1 MKLRYLFSTMLAA
14 ALVFAGCT
22 KEEVET
28 LDNLQLTPATYL
40 SISENGGTVTLTVT
54 ATEAWEFVVDD
65 NWPDVITREND
76 GTEKSRVPHW
86 LAADKLS
93 GGAGVT
99 TVTFSASGVPYG
111 REVELSIKAGDHT
124 QFLMV
129 RQGSLEASE
138 ATCQDVID
146 GPDGKTY
153 IVQGVVTAIANT
165 TYGNWY
171 LKDDTGQ
178 IYIYGTVDD
187 SGSYNWA
194 SFNIEVGDIVKVSGP
209 KTTYGTTVELVDVSV
224 LGVTKSLVEIIKPAG
239 KDAFEVGKDGGKV
252 EVRVA
257 YKGNGVF
264 VGVPDVDWI
273 SYDGMDYK
281 AGEPTKIE
289 PNPADTAIVKFV
301 VAPNTGGPR
310 EGKVEISSH
319 NSDGSSSNAAVISQ
333 LGATGSKGLPF
344 SVSEAISYV
353 KTLGGKTPGDFW
365 VKGIVSKIVD
375 GGEFGSFGNGTFW
388 ISEDGVYNDDL
399 DLDFEAY
406 RVYWFDNQK
415 WVEGNAQIAVGAEVL
430 ICGKLTVYGNTAE
443 TSQNEAYVYSVNGV
457 TTDAEG
463 IGTLADPFTVKG
475 AVAAA
480 NAVGG
485 ANSSFNAYIKGIVS
499 QIANNGQF
507 GAEYG
512 NGTFWISEDGVY
524 NNDKSLDF
532 EAYRVLWL
540 GNRKWAA
547 GDPEI
552 AVGDEVVLCGAITL
566 YNGTAETASGKAYV
580 YSHNGKT
587 E

>member
-65 NWPDVITREND
+65 NWPDVITREKD

-301 VAPNTGGPR
+301 VAPNPGGAR

-333 LGATGSKGLPF
+333 EGGIIDATASEIIEGADKLTYRMSGYVGTIAQSKYGNYYL
-344 SVSEAISYV
+344 SDVSGEVYIYG
-353 KTLGGKTPGDFW
+353 TLDADGKGGN
-365 VKGIVSKIVD
+365 
-375 GGEFGSFGNGTFW
+375 FGSLGINAGDIVTVVGPKTTYGSTVELVDVTVEKHAAVKDATVAEFLAAEESNTWYRLTGEITEIARDDYGNFYLK
-388 ISEDGVYNDDL
+388 D
-399 DLDFEAY
+399 EAG
-406 RVYWFDNQK
+406 D
-415 WVEGNAQIAVGAEVL
+415 
-430 ICGKLTVYGNTAE
+430 TVY
-443 TSQNEAYVYSVNGV
+443 
-457 TTDAEG
+457 
-463 IGTLADPFTVKG
+463 I
-475 AVAAA
+475 
-480 NAVGG
+480 
-485 ANSSFNAYIKGIVS
+485 
-499 QIANNGQF
+499 
-507 GAEYG
+507 YG
-512 NGTFWISEDGVY
+512 C
-524 NNDKSLDF
+524 
-532 EAYRVLWL
+532 
-540 GNRKWAA
+540 AA
-547 GDPEI
+547 GYAGEYSSSKTF
-552 AVGDEVVLCGAITL
+552 ASLGLKVGDTITIVGTRSS
-566 YNGTAETASGKAYV
+566 YNGTPQVKWAFFVSKKSE
-580 YSHNGKT
+580 
-587 E
+587 

>member
-1 MKLRYLFSTMLAA
+1 MKLRYILPALALTLAVSCQQEKIGGLSDIQVSESYVSLDVNGGSASLELTAASSWQVDETSVPEWLTVSPMSGSAGENIVLSFTAA
-14 ALVFAGCT
+14 AT
-22 KEEVET
+22 KATQNAEVRIVCGLQTQYVNVIQYAQKTDPVRMTVAEALALIKTVDKGDGQSYNLDGEYYVTGIVCNITEISPSYGNATYYLSDDGSFTDGNWLQVYRGYWYNGGNFTSGDEFSVGDELTICGQLMSYKGTPETVEKTAYVVSMVKSLIKVASIDPEDGAIPAEGGSVTVT
-28 LDNLQLTPATYL
+28 LDNKGNGLYVEVPAEAKSWL
-40 SISENGGTVTLTVT
+40 SISSVNG
-54 ATEAWEFVVDD
+54 
-65 NWPDVITREND
+65 
-76 GTEKSRVPHW
+76 S
-86 LAADKLS
+86 S
-93 GGAGVT
+93 
-99 TVTFSASGVPYG
+99 VTFSAV
-111 REVELSIKAGDHT
+111 
-124 QFLMV
+124 
-129 RQGSLEASE
+129 
-138 ATCQDVID
+138 
-146 GPDGKTY
+146 
-153 IVQGVVTAIANT
+153 AN
-165 TYGNWY
+165 N
-171 LKDDTGQ
+171 
-178 IYIYGTVDD
+178 
-187 SGSYNWA
+187 A
-194 SFNIEVGDIVKVSGP
+194 
-209 KTTYGTTVELVDVSV
+209 
-224 LGVTKSLVEIIKPAG
+224 
-239 KDAFEVGKDGGKV
+239 
-252 EVRVA
+252 
-257 YKGNGVF
+257 
-264 VGVPDVDWI
+264 
-273 SYDGMDYK
+273 
-281 AGEPTKIE
+281 
-289 PNPADTAIVKFV
+289 
-301 VAPNTGGPR
+301 GPR
-310 EGKVEISSH
+310 NATLVFSTT
-319 NSDGSSSNAAVISQ
+319 DGTSEYTAQAEISQ
-333 LGATGSKGLPF
+333 LGATGSKDLPF

-507 GAEYG
+507 GTEFG